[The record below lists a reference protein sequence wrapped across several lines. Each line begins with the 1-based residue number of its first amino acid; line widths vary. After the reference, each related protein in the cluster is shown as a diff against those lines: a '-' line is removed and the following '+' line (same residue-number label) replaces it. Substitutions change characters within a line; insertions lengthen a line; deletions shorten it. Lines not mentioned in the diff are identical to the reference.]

1 MTTLV
6 HESTEPREPKKR
18 ESTEKQTIAAIPM
31 NNQEA
36 INIIQTLIKG
46 INPLSDEP
54 LAANSLCLN
63 SDIQR
68 ALQTAIPALESKIRA
83 DIRRA
88 NLPANAGKP
97 WNHEEDQQ
105 LIVAF
110 DSGDSIATLAQQHQ
124 RSKGAITSRLLKFNK
139 IEV

>member
-6 HESTEPREPKKR
+6 HESIKTA
-18 ESTEKQTIAAIPM
+18 AAIPM

-36 INIIQTLIKG
+36 ITIIQTLIDG

-54 LAANSLCLN
+54 LSTNSLCLH

-68 ALQTAIPALESKIRA
+68 ALQTAIPALESKIKA

-88 NLPANAGKP
+88 NLPVNAGKP
-97 WNHEEDQQ
+97 WNKEEDQK
-105 LIVAF
+105 LIAAF
-110 DSGDSIATLAQQHQ
+110 DNGHSIAMLAGQHE
-124 RSKGAITSRLLKFNK
+124 RTKGSITSRLLKFNK
-139 IEV
+139 IDG